1 MRDKPSLS
9 ADYFENMFKGTDD
22 PWNLETSTYEQ
33 AKYADTIKALAGRS
47 YRHGFEIGCAKGVLT
62 HRLAPYCSRLLAID
76 VSETALAAARERCAA
91 FSSVSFLR
99 MVFPQEAPSQ
109 TQFDLVV
116 LSEVSYYWDDTDLA
130 RAALWLTEHISTG
143 GDVLLVH
150 WIGETDYP
158 QSGDDA
164 VEKLGNA
171 VQLPMDVL
179 CAERRDHYRL
189 DLWRCRP

>member
-1 MRDKPSLS
+1 MRNKPSLP
-9 ADYFENMFKGTDD
+9 ADYFENMFQGTDD
-22 PWNLETSTYEQ
+22 PWDLATSPYEQ

-62 HRLAPYCSRLLAID
+62 LQLAQHCSRLLAID
-76 VSETALAAARERCAA
+76 VSETALAAARERCAE
-91 FSSVSFLR
+91 FQSVSFSR
-99 MVFPQEAPSQ
+99 MAFPREAPSH

-116 LSEVSYYWDDTDLA
+116 LSEVAYYWDDADLI
-130 RAALWLTEHISTG
+130 RAAHWLTDHVSTG

-164 VEKLGNA
+164 IEKLGDA
-171 VQLPMDVL
+171 IQLPMDVL
-179 CAERRDHYRL
+179 CAERREKYRL
-189 DLWRCRP
+189 DLWRRRP